1 MELLF
6 FLVILYLTS
15 KLLLDYHQINFIS
28 NADVSRN
35 EISRLGI
42 DDAFVN
48 QSNNYNIF
56 KIKISAISTLV
67 NSALIIFVLFLDGYS
82 YLYNYSNLITISFI
96 NNELGVILIYF
107 LISILINLPIS
118 YYQTFI
124 IEENFGFNKMTKNL
138 FIKDTLITSIFS
150 LIIISILFK
159 LFEILYV
166 SANDL
171 WWFYMWIIFILTN
184 LIAAYV
190 FPTIIAP
197 LFNKFTKLDNP
208 ELIKTIDS
216 LVAETKFPVNDLY
229 VMDGSKRSAHSNA
242 YFTGLF
248 GKKRIVFF
256 DTLLEMLSAS
266 ELKSVLAHEIG
277 HYKKRHIFKSLILF
291 SFISLVFIFI
301 FHLFVQTMFTEF
313 DNLQSLTPSFIA
325 ILFIVISPLIS
336 FFLKPFLSSFS
347 RKNEFEADNY
357 AKEYSEKQH
366 LISSLLKLYRGNLSL
381 IKSSPLYS
389 AFYYSHPSVF
399 DRIENLEK

>member
-28 NADVSRN
+28 NVDVSRN

>member
-15 KLLLDYHQINFIS
+15 KLLLDYHQINFIT
-28 NADVSRN
+28 NTDVSRN

-42 DDAFVN
+42 DDSFVN
-48 QSNNYNIF
+48 QSNNYNIL
-56 KIKISAISTLV
+56 KIKISAISSLV
-67 NSALIIFVLFLDGYS
+67 NSALIMFVLFLDGYS

-96 NNELGVILIYF
+96 NNELGVILMYF
-107 LISILINLPIS
+107 LISILANLPLS

-138 FIKDTLITSIFS
+138 FIKDTLISSIFS

-171 WWFYMWIIFILTN
+171 WWFYMWIIFILIN

>member
-28 NADVSRN
+28 NVDVSRN
-35 EISRLGI
+35 EITRLGI

-124 IEENFGFNKMTKNL
+124 IEESFGFNKMTKNL

-166 SANDL
+166 SANGL